1 MASQSPSFLG
11 LSGRALHWAQVALVG
26 APAFIVFGYNQAGVG
41 PLATLQS
48 WVKTFPQIDTINTTG
63 SLEAHN
69 STSKGAVIAS
79 FQIGALIGAL
89 SCTLISDRLGRR
101 KTIFLGSILT
111 IIGEVLQVASY
122 GLVQFV
128 IGRIILGM
136 GVGQYSVA
144 VPVWQSECSS
154 AKNRGQHVIIDG
166 IFMCLGYSLC
176 NWIDFGLSR
185 IPQSTTQWRVPLA
198 LSLLPALVILLS
210 VFLLPESPRW
220 LVQVNRAEEA
230 THSLASL
237 KGLPASDEAIRAEIS
252 GIESSLELTAQSKG
266 SLMEMFDPND
276 QERLFYRFCLCII
289 LQFFQQMC
297 GGNLISVYASTIF
310 EQNLGLSASLSK
322 NLAACALTWKFIC
335 CFIAF
340 FTIDRLG
347 RRVVFMISGTGMAI
361 CMIALAITNSR
372 GTDNK
377 GASIASV
384 VFIFLFNLFYPIGFL
399 GGNFLYCT
407 EVAPVRLR
415 VAMSSISTANHW
427 LWNFVVVMVTPIALD
442 TIGYQYYVMY
452 AVLSAC
458 IPLLVYFFYPETMN
472 RNLELM
478 NHVFRDA
485 SSPWKIVSM
494 ANHLPQGEVTEAD
507 LMEMNKKGD
516 GCSVEMAEKV

>member
-144 VPVWQSECSS
+144 VPVWQSEC
-154 AKNRGQHVIIDG
+154 Q
-166 IFMCLGYSLC
+166 
-176 NWIDFGLSR
+176 
-185 IPQSTTQWRVPLA
+185 
-198 LSLLPALVILLS
+198 
-210 VFLLPESPRW
+210 
-220 LVQVNRAEEA
+220 RAEEA

-237 KGLPASDEAIRAEIS
+237 KGLPANDEAIRAEIS

-472 RNLELM
+472 RNLELL